1 MKASCSY
8 HFLPFL
14 SNAEKKKRIYT
25 YIYLYIF
32 FYISIHKTEAYFVAG
47 LEQNDYARCT
57 AINNLSYR
65 FLTMNDAFFFH
76 LFSSLSLPL
85 FQWFERLARKNVSI
99 NAIWFFS
106 RWGHSVVSSFFVSSS
121 HCFRSLWQRNY
132 ALIQSYRRSNVP
144 LVLQIDPLIA
154 RKCNLVKCLLF
165 LDFRF

>member
-1 MKASCSY
+1 M
-8 HFLPFL
+8 L
-14 SNAEKKKRIYT
+14 KKKANLHI

-106 RWGHSVVSSFFVSSS
+106 RWGHSVVSSFFFFFCLIFALLSESMA
-121 HCFRSLWQRNY
+121 RNY